1 MASSVPNG
9 EATRFLSGEE
19 AARNGS
25 KGGKASVEAR
35 RKKRQV
41 MDIVKSL
48 LDKKVKNDE
57 KASELAQK
65 YGIDDAKTIKDLY
78 VAVCLYNSMA
88 SGSLATLEQL
98 MRMLGEDGGNDN
110 GKGALD
116 KLCDEIRAAAR
127 GSDEQ

>member
-1 MASSVPNG
+1 MTKDVSNREPTQFRSG
-9 EATRFLSGEE
+9 DEAVKM
-19 AARNGS
+19 GS
-25 KGGKASVEAR
+25 KGGKASGVAR

-65 YGIDDAKTIKDLY
+65 YGIDDAKTVKDLY

-88 SGSLATLEQL
+88 NGSLATLEQL
-98 MRMLGEDGGNDN
+98 MRMLGEGGGNNN
-110 GKGALD
+110 GKGVLD
-116 KLCDEIRAAAR
+116 KLCEEIRAAAR
-127 GSDEQ
+127 GSDE